1 MAGISQVVH
10 IELTVPVCH
19 HRLMVI
25 GPGLSPSHR
34 LNGMHADHWF
44 QSSVMPLRTGYR
56 LSGIVHHVTVVFNQ
70 SLYQLLVDKEHR
82 AVLMP
87 YRETDSPRL
96 VLKSLEVLGT
106 VGTVYLIPVTV
117 IVDIPPVTHLCR

>member
-1 MAGISQVVH
+1 
-10 IELTVPVCH
+10 
-19 HRLMVI
+19 
-25 GPGLSPSHR
+25 
-34 LNGMHADHWF
+34 MHADHRL

-70 SLYQLLVDKEHR
+70 SLHQLLVGKEHR

-96 VLKSLEVLGT
+96 VLEGQEVLGT